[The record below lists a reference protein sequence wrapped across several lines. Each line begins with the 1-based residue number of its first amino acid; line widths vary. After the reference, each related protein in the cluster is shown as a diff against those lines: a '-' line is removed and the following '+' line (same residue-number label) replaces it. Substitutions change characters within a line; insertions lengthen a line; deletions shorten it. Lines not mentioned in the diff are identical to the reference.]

1 MNRRF
6 FVYILT
12 NGPRGVLYVGVTND
26 LIRRLTEQGQAG
38 SRIYKGVRRRPARLL
53 RRIFIYSGS
62 SSTRS
67 DPQALPASVEDS
79 VGG

>member
-53 RRIFIYSGS
+53 GRRFIYSGS

-67 DPQALPASVEDS
+67 DPQALPASVEDG